1 MKKYFFDIILG
12 LFVIV
17 ISITIYLSLFIKKDD
32 NDLYAV
38 LYYQNEEYDR
48 VNISILSEELIKEYD
63 FDGKKVIVEYTH
75 NKVQVKSAECHDH
88 TCEKMGPS
96 SSTNKPIVCL
106 DIGYIIKIESSDSLD
121 VVVG

>member
-1 MKKYFFDIILG
+1 MKKYLFDIILG
-12 LFVIV
+12 LLVIV

-32 NDLYAV
+32 SILIAV

-48 VNISILSEELIKEYD
+48 VNISALDVEMVKEYD
-63 FDGKKVIVEYTH
+63 LDGKKVVVEYSH
-75 NKVQVKSAECHDH
+75 NKVLVKSADCHDH

-96 SSTNKPIVCL
+96 SDINKPIVCL
-106 DIGYIIKIESSDSLD
+106 DIGYMIKIESSLSLD